1 MRIKRFYAR
10 NFRNI
15 EECNIEFSDGVNL
28 LYGKNAEGKTN
39 ILEGIYVFSR
49 GKSFRAKEDSDMIRF
64 SEEGFNISLK
74 YETLIGE
81 ESLEYSVFGKE
92 RLRKK
97 NGYRIS
103 KITDFVGSVKAVLF
117 YPDNM
122 NLVKGSPE
130 ERRSF
135 LNIAISQY
143 NHIYL
148 KYYQNYK
155 KTLENRNRD
164 LRLLQ
169 KGFYVD
175 REELLAWSRTLS
187 EYAAL
192 IYLVR
197 EEYIEKLKNY
207 SKKFSLDISG
217 GKENISIFYECDIEN
232 GLSDISLVKERYEKV
247 FTENLD
253 REISAGTTLF
263 GPHRDDLRININD
276 RDSRLFASQG
286 QQRSIVLS
294 LKLSEGEI
302 IKEVFGEYPVFLL
315 DDVLSELDE
324 ERRKY
329 LLDKKGEKQIIITSC
344 QSEELKAIADKTIEV
359 SGGKYS

>member
-1 MRIKRFYAR
+1 MKIKSFKAK

-64 SEEGFNISLK
+64 ATEGFNLSLK
-74 YETLIGE
+74 YESLIGE

-97 NGYRIS
+97 NGYRIN
-103 KITDFVGSVKAVLF
+103 KITDFVGSIKAVLF

-143 NHIYL
+143 NPVYL
-148 KYYQNYK
+148 RYYQNYK
-155 KTLENRNRD
+155 KTLENRNHD

-169 KGFYVD
+169 KGFPVD

-197 EEYIEKLKNY
+197 EEYIEKLKYY
-207 SKKFSLDISG
+207 SKIFSLDISG
-217 GKENISIFYECDIEN
+217 GKEKISIFYECDIEN
-232 GLSDISLVKERYEKV
+232 GLRDIELIKERFEKV
-247 FTENLD
+247 FTQELD

-359 SGGKYS
+359 SEGRYF

>member
-1 MRIKRFYAR
+1 MRIKRFSAR

-97 NGYRIS
+97 NGYRIN

-143 NHIYL
+143 NPIYL

-169 KGFYVD
+169 KGFYVE

-197 EEYIEKLKNY
+197 EEYIEKLKHY

>member
-1 MRIKRFYAR
+1 MKIKSFKAK

-64 SEEGFNISLK
+64 STEGFNLSLE
-74 YETLIGE
+74 YESLIGE

-97 NGYRIS
+97 NGYRIN
-103 KITDFVGSVKAVLF
+103 KITDFVGNVKAVLF

-143 NHIYL
+143 NPIYL

-155 KTLENRNRD
+155 KTLENRNHD

-169 KGFYVD
+169 KGLPVD

-197 EEYIEKLKNY
+197 EEYIEKLKYY
-207 SKKFSLDISG
+207 SKNFSLDISG

-232 GLSDISLVKERYEKV
+232 GLRDIDLIKERFEKV
-247 FTENLD
+247 FTQNLD

-315 DDVLSELDE
+315 DDVLSELDV

-344 QSEELKAIADKTIEV
+344 QSEELKEIADKTIEV
-359 SGGKYS
+359 SGGTYS

>member
-1 MRIKRFYAR
+1 MIIKRFRAEG
-10 NFRNI
+10 FRNI
-15 EECNIEFSDGVNL
+15 EKCDIEFSPGVNL
-28 LYGKNAEGKTN
+28 LYGKNAQGKTN
-39 ILEGIYVFSR
+39 IIEGIYLFSR
-49 GKSFRAKEDSDMIRF
+49 GKSFRGREDKELVKFDS
-64 SEEGFNISLK
+64 EGFRIYVEFEDK
-74 YETLIGE
+74 FGE

-97 NGYRIS
+97 NGYRIN
-103 KITDFVGSVKAVLF
+103 KITDFVGSIKAVLF

-143 NHIYL
+143 NPVYL
-148 KYYQNYK
+148 RYYQNYK
-155 KTLENRNRD
+155 KTLENRNHD

-169 KGFYVD
+169 KGFPVD

-197 EEYIEKLKNY
+197 EEYIEKLKYY
-207 SKKFSLDISG
+207 SKIFSLDISG
-217 GKENISIFYECDIEN
+217 GKEKISIFYECDIEN
-232 GLSDISLVKERYEKV
+232 GLRDIDLIKERFEKV
-247 FTENLD
+247 FTQELD

-263 GPHRDDLRININD
+263 GPHRDDLQININD

-315 DDVLSELDE
+315 DDVLSELDYD
-324 ERRKY
+324 RRKY

-344 QSEELKAIADKTIEV
+344 QSEELKEIADKTIEV
-359 SGGKYS
+359 SGGTYS

>member
-1 MRIKRFYAR
+1 MKIKSFKAK

-15 EECNIEFSDGVNL
+15 EECNIEFSEGVNL
-28 LYGKNAEGKTN
+28 LYGNNAEGKTN

-49 GKSFRAKEDSDMIRF
+49 GRSFRAREDSEMVKF
-64 SEEGFNISLK
+64 SEDGFNINIK
-74 YETLIGE
+74 YETLLGE
-81 ESLEYSVFGKE
+81 ESLEYSLFGKE

-97 NGYRIS
+97 NGYRIN
-103 KITDFVGSVKAVLF
+103 KITDFVGNLKAVLF

-143 NHIYL
+143 DPLYL
-148 KYYQNYK
+148 RYYQGYK
-155 KTLENRNRD
+155 KTLENRNCT
-164 LRLLQ
+164 LKFLQ
-169 KGFYVD
+169 KGFPVD
-175 REELLAWSRTLS
+175 REELFAWSRTLS
-187 EYAAL
+187 EYASL
-192 IYLVR
+192 IYLLR
-197 EEYIEKLKNY
+197 EEYVEKLKYY
-207 SKKFSLDISG
+207 SKIFSLDISG
-217 GKENISIFYECDIEN
+217 GREKITLFYECDIEN
-232 GLSDISLVKERYEKV
+232 GLRDKDLIKEKYEKV
-247 FTENLD
+247 FSENIE
-253 REISAGTTLF
+253 REILAGTTLF
-263 GPHRDDLRININD
+263 GPHRDDLKIDINGK
-276 RDSRLFASQG
+276 DSRLFASQG

-315 DDVLSELDE
+315 DDVLSELDSK
-324 ERRKY
+324 RRKY

-359 SGGKYS
+359 SGGTYS